1 MAWKEI
7 IGIVDKVV
15 KWIDEW
21 KSGAT
26 ERRLLKVQKLK
37 DELSDVE
44 KRLLKFKNFQNM
56 ADYRE
61 YVKLLNRQ
69 RVLER
74 KIDNLES

>member
-1 MAWKEI
+1 MSWGE
-7 IGIVDKVV
+7 GFSIVNRIT